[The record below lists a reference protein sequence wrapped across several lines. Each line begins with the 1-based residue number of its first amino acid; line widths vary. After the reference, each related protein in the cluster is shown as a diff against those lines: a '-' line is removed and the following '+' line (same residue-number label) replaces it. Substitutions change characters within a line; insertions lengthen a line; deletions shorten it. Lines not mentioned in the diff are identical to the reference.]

1 MVPNRQTVT
10 AYLKSW
16 KVIIGTNKNISNYHI
31 SNIYMHVPLPIK
43 TTQECKLAR
52 ETNNDTNRFNV
63 AYSLRPKKVDV
74 FFTLDIVFDR
84 SPYLEIFL

>member
-16 KVIIGTNKNISNYHI
+16 KVIMGTNKNI

-74 FFTLDIVFDR
+74 FFL
-84 SPYLEIFL
+84 L